1 MKRYIGI
8 LALILISSLLYLGCE
23 REDPL
28 LKAAREYLNSQELF
42 GVYQDQDPLFVY
54 NAEIHQLADNTQA
67 YSFRIQTDSQN
78 KILQMSLD
86 KDPELGKKCVMT
98 VVVKGLSGIEN
109 SYTVEVVKMDESKQ
123 TLWLLDPTTKTGFV
137 MYYRF

>member
-54 NAEIHQLADNTQA
+54 NAEIHIG
-67 YSFRIQTDSQN
+67 R
-78 KILQMSLD
+78 
-86 KDPELGKKCVMT
+86 
-98 VVVKGLSGIEN
+98 
-109 SYTVEVVKMDESKQ
+109 
-123 TLWLLDPTTKTGFV
+123 
-137 MYYRF
+137 